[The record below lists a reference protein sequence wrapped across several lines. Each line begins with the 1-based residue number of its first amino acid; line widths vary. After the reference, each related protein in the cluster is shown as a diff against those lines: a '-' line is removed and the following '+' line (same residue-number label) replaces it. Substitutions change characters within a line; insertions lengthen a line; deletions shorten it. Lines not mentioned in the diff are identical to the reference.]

1 MDAKMLLVTATA
13 FEVQPTLTSHGL
25 TAPGLSG
32 LGVAGTFVQGERFDC
47 LVTGVG
53 QLQCAAHLSVLLA
66 RTRYR
71 AVVQAGLAGSF
82 VPAYPKLSVVC
93 VAEEVLADLGA
104 ESNGSYLDL
113 IEMGLL
119 QGNQAPFVNGAL
131 HANEDGLFDS
141 CVLPRVR
148 SVTVNRTLGDR
159 RSIAWI
165 EGRYSP
171 DIVNMEGAALFYV
184 CLSAGV
190 PFLELRA
197 ISDMVGPRDK
207 AQWDIPG
214 AIAAL
219 NAELGRV
226 LPVVS

>member
-1 MDAKMLLVTATA
+1 MDTKALLVTATA
-13 FEVQPTLTSHGL
+13 FEVQPTLVAHGL
-25 TAPGLSG
+25 VTTGLSG

-53 QLQCAAHLSVLLA
+53 QLQCAAHLSAVLA

-71 AVVQAGLAGSF
+71 AVIQAGLAGSF
-82 VPAYPKLSVVC
+82 VSDHPKLSVVC

-104 ESNGSYLDL
+104 ESNGTYLDL

-119 QGNQAPFVNGAL
+119 QGNHAPFVNGAL
-131 HANEDGLFDS
+131 HANEGGLFDHCS
-141 CVLPRVR
+141 LPRVR

-165 EGRYSP
+165 EGRYSA

-184 CLSAGV
+184 CLLAGV

-197 ISDMVGPRDK
+197 VSDMVGPRDK

-214 AIAAL
+214 AIAGL

-226 LPVVS
+226 LAAVS